1 MRGMQ
6 ETTSERTL
14 TNFACVYCGNPV
26 PEPHSPC
33 CGEVGHTHKLVQC
46 NECHGRGEYET
57 RGSFSRTIDCMYCNG
72 TGMVPEQEEM
82 A

>member
-6 ETTSERTL
+6 ETL
-14 TNFACVYCGNPV
+14 TNFACVYCGSPV
-26 PEPHSPC
+26 PDAHSPC

-46 NECHGRGEYET
+46 RECHGRGEYE
-57 RGSFSRTIDCMYCNG
+57 RRSSDETIQCVYCDG
-72 TGMVPEQEEM
+72 TGMVPEQEEL